1 MFQRKV
7 PKVLIIYKIT
17 NIIIQI
23 INEYHRIQLLYVFL
37 CHVFDET
44 MCVLMNEYVKSYENT
59 MKFLRWLLRGW
70 WFPSFWRITQ
80 GWVINLSR
88 FLPEFSVWYRAACY
102 QGKSSWHFK
111 WRGRVQTTVFDYGGE
126 IFFHDEDCLI
136 LVSIHY
142 STAFQYHNEGTEQ
155 QCNQNIMLYS
165 PHVPGIIQEQITA
178 MQIIRFSHY
187 HCEEFMCHP

>member
-1 MFQRKV
+1 M
-7 PKVLIIYKIT
+7 P
-17 NIIIQI
+17 
-23 INEYHRIQLLYVFL
+23 
-37 CHVFDET
+37 C
-44 MCVLMNEYVKSYENT
+44 
-59 MKFLRWLLRGW
+59 LRWDYVCAHEWVCQIVRKHYEIFALAFTPARGW